1 MDILRY
7 NLTELSSYV
16 DEIVLPFQK
25 NANSQFANVH

>member
-1 MDILRY
+1 MEIFKY
-7 NLTELSSYV
+7 NLTELSGYV